1 MNTSSKVF
9 LGVLSGAAVGAT
21 LAVLYA
27 PDKGSNTRRKIVE
40 GANDM
45 SASLAGKFNGY
56 VDRMSKGMDEAKEE
70 VGNLLENG
78 KAKMDAAKQDTNGQL
93 DKTNGKVEDNNKKY
107 ANSYK

>member
-1 MNTSSKVF
+1 MNTSAKVF
-9 LGVLSGAAVGAT
+9 LGLLSGAAVGAT

-45 SASLAGKFNGY
+45 TASLAGKVNGY
-56 VDRMSKGMDEAKEE
+56 VDRMSKGLEEAKEE
-70 VGNLLENG
+70 VGNLVENG
-78 KAKMDAAKQDTNGQL
+78 KAKMDYAKQDANGQF
-93 DKTNGKVEDNNKKY
+93 DKNKVKVEDNKKY

>member
-9 LGVLSGAAVGAT
+9 LGVLSGAAVGAI

-45 SASLAGKFNGY
+45 TASLAGKVNGY
-56 VDRMSKGMDEAKEE
+56 VDRLSKGMDEAKDE
-70 VGNLLENG
+70 VGNLVENG
-78 KAKMDAAKQDTNGQL
+78 KAKMDGAKQDINGQF
-93 DKTNGKVEDNNKKY
+93 DKTNGKVEDNKKY